1 MSTRKNGIGGVA
13 SALALALMT
22 SMAIMAGATLVQADT
37 CCFPDGT
44 CQNNLLQGD
53 CIAAGGK
60 FTAGI
65 TCEEHPCPPIGAC
78 CYSNGTCAITAQ
90 APCVNGG
97 GQWQGQG
104 STCAN
109 SCQAGSCCFANG
121 SCQDLTADQC
131 AAAGGRFRSGITCAE
146 HPCPVQPGACCFA
159 DGSCQDLTEDQCVAA
174 GGRFSG
180 DVTCALHPCPV
191 QTGACCFEDGSCQ
204 DLTEDQCLAA
214 GGQFSGDVS
223 CALHP
228 CPQPD
233 GEACPRTVGFWGQ
246 QCACSQGEGGP
257 VKFSCSEMDLITACI
272 ESKSSFFAGAWGD
285 ARTGFCATVNVPR
298 PMDQRKQAKRQFAGL
313 LANVCAGELGIIAN
327 NGDVVSL
334 PEGTEIDACSGFSAD
349 TIGELIDE
357 VNALLISLEGQALTD
372 PVKAQYGQIIG
383 CTDRIN
389 NGGGGIPSCESN
401 SIGLDGAAAGKDAD
415 DSAVHTTWGS
425 VKGIYR

>member
-1 MSTRKNGIGGVA
+1 MSIRKNGNGGVA
-13 SALALALMT
+13 NALAIALVCSLA
-22 SMAIMAGATLVQADT
+22 IVAGATLAEADT

-44 CQNNLLQGD
+44 CQNNLPQGD

-65 TCEEHPCPPIGAC
+65 TCEAHPCPPIGAC

-109 SCQAGSCCFANG
+109 SCQGGACCFANG
-121 SCQDLTADQC
+121 SCQDLTEDQC
-131 AAAGGRFRSGITCAE
+131 AAAGGRFSGG
-146 HPCPVQPGACCFA
+146 V
-159 DGSCQDLTEDQCVAA
+159 S
-174 GGRFSG
+174 
-180 DVTCALHPCPV
+180 CALHPCPV

-214 GGQFSGDVS
+214 GGAFSTEPCDVHS
-223 CALHP
+223 
-228 CPQPD
+228 CPQPG

-246 QCACSQGEGGP
+246 QCECSQGEGGP

-272 ESKSSFFAGAWGD
+272 ETKSSFFAGAWGD

-298 PMDQRKQAKRQFAGL
+298 PIDQRKQAKRQFAGL

-334 PEGTEIDACSGFSAD
+334 PEDTEIDACSGFSAD

-357 VNALLISLEGQALTD
+357 VNALLISLEGQELTD
-372 PVKAQYGQIIG
+372 PVKAQYGQIIA

-389 NGGGGIPSCESN
+389 NGGGGIPTCESN
-401 SIGLDGAAAGKDAD
+401 SIGLDGAAAGK
-415 DSAVHTTWGS
+415 SAVQSTTWGS